1 MVKAEVKRRKTAW
14 KEILGVRDEVAKE
27 RCVEAYKEEKK
38 KVKGCIY
45 QRKRGLELGLYKWTT
60 SEVC

>member
-14 KEILGVRDEVAKE
+14 KEILGVRDEVARE
-27 RCVEAYKEEKK
+27 RCMEAYKEEKK

-45 QRKRGLELGLYKWTT
+45 QRKKEVNGLFGRK
-60 SEVC
+60 VNRM